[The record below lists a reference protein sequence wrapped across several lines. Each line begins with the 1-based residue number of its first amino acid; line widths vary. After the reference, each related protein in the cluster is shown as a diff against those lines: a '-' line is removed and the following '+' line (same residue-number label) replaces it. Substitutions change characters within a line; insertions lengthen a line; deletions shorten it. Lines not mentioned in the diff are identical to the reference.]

1 MTRGFKVL
9 LALNIFTA
17 ALAGG
22 ACYFS
27 YKAMSEAS
35 SANFAAEWGARNAAM
50 AFDEVK
56 QTLSKI
62 EESTDGL
69 AARADLED
77 RLSLPPH
84 YQK

>member
-1 MTRGFKVL
+1 MTNGFKVL
-9 LALNIFTA
+9 VAFNIVTV

-22 ACYFS
+22 ALYFS
-27 YKAMSEAS
+27 YKAMNEAS
-35 SANFAAEWGARNAAM
+35 SANFAAEWGSRNAAM

-62 EESTDGL
+62 EEVTGGL

-77 RLSLPPH
+77 RLNLPPQ
-84 YQK
+84 YRK